1 MKVLVNRAAL
11 VEALGLASSVVLS
24 RTPKPV
30 LTCVKLVA
38 GEASGAGG
46 TKTLTLVA
54 TDMELAL
61 QYTLTQ
67 VDIATPGI
75 ALIPA
80 GKLSEI
86 VNNSPDD
93 TLTLETTGGGADT
106 ITIKG
111 SDAHYKVFG
120 YNPEEFP
127 PVSSFEGNPDFSLT
141 AGSLRTLLDRTR
153 FAAAREMTRYAIN
166 GVLFE
171 KKGKKL
177 SLVATDGHR
186 LAQPRDD
193 TIAEGG
199 KDVSAV
205 VPIKAINL
213 IERLLTDPEQTVS
226 LQFKEN
232 KLFVQVGE
240 AANTAGA
247 GGVTATMSTALVEGT
262 FPPYGDVIPKDS
274 DKKVMLN
281 RERFFSAVRRAALLT
296 NEESKG
302 VRLSFSSGTLSIQ
315 SRAPEMGEAK
325 IDLPVEYSGEPIE
338 IGFNPTYLLDALK
351 VADQETVSFELKTPN
366 KPGLLKSGPGFLYVV
381 MPVNLS

>member
-38 GEASGAGG
+38 TNTDGA
-46 TKTLTLVA
+46 KTLSIVA

-67 VDIATPGI
+67 VDIAKAGV

-93 TLTLETTGGGADT
+93 TLTLEAEGESTV
-106 ITIKG
+106 IKG

-120 YNPEEFP
+120 YNAEEFP
-127 PVSSFEGNPDFSLT
+127 PIAGFEGAADFSIT
-141 AGSLRTLLDRTR
+141 AGSLRQLLDRTR

-171 KKGKKL
+171 RKGKKV

-186 LAQPRDD
+186 LAQTKDD
-193 TIAEGG
+193 ITAEGAG

-213 IERLLTDPEQTVS
+213 IERLLIDPEQTVA

-232 KLFVQVGE
+232 KLFVQVSSE
-240 AANTAGA
+240 T
-247 GGVTATMSTALVEGT
+247 GGIAATMSCSLVEGT

-274 DKKVMLN
+274 DKKVTLN
-281 RERFFSAVRRAALLT
+281 RDRFLSAVRRAALLT

-302 VRLSFSSGTLSIQ
+302 VRLSFGNNTLSIQ

-325 IDLPVEYSGEPIE
+325 IDLPVEYTGEAIE
-338 IGFNPTYLLDALK
+338 IGFNPIYLMDALK
-351 VADQETVSFELKTPN
+351 VADAEQVTFEMKTPN
-366 KPGLLKSGPGFLYVV
+366 KPGLLRSGPGLLYVV
-381 MPVNLS
+381 MPVNLT

>member
-1 MKVLVNRAAL
+1 MKLLVNRAAL

-38 GEASGAGG
+38 GNTGN

-67 VDIATPGI
+67 VDIATPGV

-93 TLTLETTGGGADT
+93 TLTLETNADT
-106 ITIKG
+106 TAIKG
-111 SDAHYKVFG
+111 SDANYKVFG
-120 YNPEEFP
+120 YNADEYP
-127 PVSSFEGNPDFSLT
+127 PISAFEGNPDFSLT
-141 AGSLRTLLDRTR
+141 AGTLRMLLDRTR
-153 FAAAREMTRYAIN
+153 FAAAREMTRFAIN

-186 LAQPRDD
+186 LAQTRDD
-193 TIAEGG
+193 VSGDGASR
-199 KDVSAV
+199 DLSAV

-232 KLFVQVGE
+232 RLYVQVASE
-240 AANTAGA
+240 T
-247 GGVTATMSTALVEGT
+247 GGVTATMSTSLVEGT
-262 FPPYGDVIPKDS
+262 FPPYNDVIPKDS
-274 DKKVMLN
+274 DKKVTLN
-281 RERFFSAVRRAALLT
+281 RERFASAVRRAALLT

-302 VRLSFSSGTLSIQ
+302 VRLGFASGTLSIS

-325 IDLPVEYSGEPIE
+325 IDLPVEYAGDAIE
-338 IGFNPTYLLDALK
+338 IGFNPNYLMDALK
-351 VADQETVSFELKTPN
+351 VADQETVTFEMKTPN

>member
-38 GEASGAGG
+38 GNAASGNA
-46 TKTLTLVA
+46 KTLTLVA

-67 VDIATPGI
+67 VDIATAGT

-93 TLTLETTGGGADT
+93 TLTLDSSADT
-106 ITIKG
+106 TVIKG
-111 SDAHYKVFG
+111 SDAHYKVFS

-127 PVSSFEGNPDFSLT
+127 PISAFEGTPDFSLT
-141 AGSLRTLLDRTR
+141 AGSLRQLLDRTR
-153 FAAAREMTRYAIN
+153 FAAAKEMTRYAIN

-186 LAQPRDD
+186 LAQTRDD
-193 TIAEGG
+193 SVTEPEGT
-199 KDVSAV
+199 KDKDLSAV

-232 KLFVQVGE
+232 KLFVQVSSE
-240 AANTAGA
+240 T
-247 GGVTATMSTALVEGT
+247 GGVTATMSTSLVEGT
-262 FPPYGDVIPKDS
+262 FPPYNDVIPKDS

-281 RERFFSAVRRAALLT
+281 R
-296 NEESKG
+296 
-302 VRLSFSSGTLSIQ
+302 
-315 SRAPEMGEAK
+315 
-325 IDLPVEYSGEPIE
+325 
-338 IGFNPTYLLDALK
+338 
-351 VADQETVSFELKTPN
+351 
-366 KPGLLKSGPGFLYVV
+366 
-381 MPVNLS
+381 

>member
-1 MKVLVNRAAL
+1 MKLLVNRAAL
-11 VEALGLASSVVLS
+11 VEALGLGSSVVLS

-30 LTCVKLVA
+30 LTCVKLTA
-38 GEASGAGG
+38 GITGNV
-46 TKTLTLVA
+46 KTLTLAA

-67 VDIATPGI
+67 VDISSDGV

-93 TLTLETTGGGADT
+93 TLTLETTGDT
-106 ITIKG
+106 TVIKG
-111 SDAHYKVFG
+111 SDANYKVFG
-120 YNPEEFP
+120 YNAEEFP
-127 PVSSFEGNPDFSLT
+127 PISGFEGAPDFTLS
-141 AGSLRTLLDRTR
+141 AGALRMLLDRTR
-153 FAAAREMTRYAIN
+153 FAAAKEMTRYAIN

-177 SLVATDGHR
+177 LLVATDGHR
-186 LAQPRDD
+186 LAQTRDE
-193 TIAEGG
+193 TAEGG
-199 KDVSAV
+199 TGRDVSAV

-232 KLFVQVGE
+232 KLFVQVSSE
-240 AANTAGA
+240 A

-262 FPPYGDVIPKDS
+262 FPPYNDVIPKDS
-274 DKKVMLN
+274 DKKVTIN
-281 RERFFSAVRRAALLT
+281 RQRFESAVRRASLLT

-302 VRLSFSSGTLSIQ
+302 VRLSFSNGSLSIS

-325 IDLPVEYSGEPIE
+325 IDLPVEYGGEAID
-338 IGFNPTYLLDALK
+338 IGFNPLYLMDALK
-351 VADQETVSFELKTPN
+351 VADQETVTFELKTPN

>member
-38 GEASGAGG
+38 GEGSGANG
-46 TKTLTLVA
+46 TAKTLTLVA

-67 VDIATPGI
+67 VDIATPGV

-93 TLTLETTGGGADT
+93 TLTLETNADT
-106 ITIKG
+106 TTIKG

-120 YNPEEFP
+120 YNAEEFP
-127 PVSSFEGNPDFSLT
+127 PVSSFEGTADFSLT
-141 AGSLRTLLDRTR
+141 AGALRNLLDRTR

-186 LAQPRDD
+186 LAQTRDD

-232 KLFVQVGE
+232 KLFVQVGAE
-240 AANTAGA
+240 ASA
-247 GGVTATMSTALVEGT
+247 GGAVTATMSTALVEGT

-281 RERFFSAVRRAALLT
+281 RERFLSAVRRAALLT

-302 VRLSFSSGTLSIQ
+302 VRLAFSSGTLSIQ

-325 IDLPVEYSGEPIE
+325 IDMPVEYTGEAIE

-351 VADQETVSFELKTPN
+351 VADQETVSFEMKTPN

>member
-1 MKVLVNRAAL
+1 
-11 VEALGLASSVVLS
+11 
-24 RTPKPV
+24 
-30 LTCVKLVA
+30 
-38 GEASGAGG
+38 
-46 TKTLTLVA
+46 
-54 TDMELAL
+54 MELAL
-61 QYTLTQ
+61 QYTITQ
-67 VDIATPGI
+67 VDIATAGV

-93 TLTLETTGGGADT
+93 TLTLETTGEST
-106 ITIKG
+106 TIKG

-120 YNPEEFP
+120 YNAEEFP
-127 PVSSFEGNPDFSLT
+127 PISSFEGEADFTIT
-141 AGSLRTLLDRTR
+141 AGALRQLLDRTR

-171 KKGKKL
+171 RKGKKV

-186 LAQPRDD
+186 LAQTKDD
-193 TIAEGG
+193 IAGDG

-213 IERLLTDPEQTVS
+213 IERLLVDPEQSVS

-232 KLFVQVGE
+232 KLFVQVASE
-240 AANTAGA
+240 T
-247 GGVTATMSTALVEGT
+247 GGVASTMSSSLVEGT

-274 DKKVMLN
+274 DKKVTLN
-281 RERFFSAVRRAALLT
+281 RDRFLSAVRRAALLT

-302 VRLSFSSGTLSIQ
+302 VRLAFASGTLSIQ

-325 IDLPVEYSGEPIE
+325 IDLPVEYTGEAIE
-338 IGFNPTYLLDALK
+338 IGFNPTYLMDALK
-351 VADQETVSFELKTPN
+351 VADGEQVTFEMKTSN
-366 KPGLLKSGPGFLYVV
+366 KPGLLRSGPGFLYVV
-381 MPVNLS
+381 MPVNLT

>member
-1 MKVLVNRAAL
+1 MKLLVNRAAL

-38 GEASGAGG
+38 GNTGS
-46 TKTLTLVA
+46 TKTLTVTA

-67 VDIATPGI
+67 VDIATPGV

-80 GKLSEI
+80 AKLSEI

-93 TLTLETTGGGADT
+93 TLTLETTGDT
-106 ITIKG
+106 TAIKG
-111 SDAHYKVFG
+111 SDANYKVFG
-120 YNPEEFP
+120 FNAEEFP
-127 PVSSFEGNPDFSLT
+127 PISAFEGAADFSLS
-141 AGSLRTLLDRTR
+141 AGALRQLLDRTR
-153 FAAAREMTRYAIN
+153 FAAAKEMTRYAIN

-171 KKGKKL
+171 KKGKKIM
-177 SLVATDGHR
+177 LVATDGHR
-186 LAQPRDD
+186 LAQTRDE
-193 TIAEGG
+193 TTEAGAG
-199 KDVSAV
+199 RDVSAV

-232 KLFVQVGE
+232 KLFIQVSSE
-240 AANTAGA
+240 A

-262 FPPYGDVIPKDS
+262 FPPYNDVIPKDS
-274 DKKVMLN
+274 DKKVVLN
-281 RERFFSAVRRAALLT
+281 RARFESAVKRAALLT

-302 VRLSFSSGTLSIQ
+302 VRLSFSAGTLSIS

-325 IDLPVEYSGEPIE
+325 IDMPVEYAGEAIE
-338 IGFNPTYLLDALK
+338 VGFNPLYLMDALK
-351 VADQETVSFELKTPN
+351 VADQDTVTFELKTPN

>member
-1 MKVLVNRAAL
+1 MKLLVNRAAL

-38 GEASGAGG
+38 GNTGN

-67 VDIATPGI
+67 VDIATPGT

-93 TLTLETTGGGADT
+93 TLTLETGGGGNGDT
-106 ITIKG
+106 TLIKG
-111 SDAHYKVFG
+111 SDANYKVFG
-120 YNPEEFP
+120 YNAEEFP
-127 PVSSFEGNPDFSLT
+127 PVSGFDGTPDFALT

-153 FAAAREMTRYAIN
+153 FAAAREMTRFAIN

-186 LAQPRDD
+186 LAQTRDD
-193 TIAEGG
+193 LAGEAGTGR
-199 KDVSAV
+199 DVSAV

-232 KLFVQVGE
+232 KLFVQISSE
-240 AANTAGA
+240 T
-247 GGVTATMSTALVEGT
+247 GGVTATMSTSLVEGT
-262 FPPYGDVIPKDS
+262 FPPYNDVIPKDS
-274 DKKVMLN
+274 DKKVTLN
-281 RERFFSAVRRAALLT
+281 RDRFFSAVRRAALLT

-302 VRLSFSSGTLSIQ
+302 VRLAFAAGTLSIS

-325 IDLPVEYSGEPIE
+325 IDLPVEYGGEAIE

-351 VADQETVSFELKTPN
+351 VADQETVTFEMKTPN

>member
-1 MKVLVNRAAL
+1 MKLLVNRAAL
-11 VEALGLASSVVLS
+11 VEALGLASSVVLA

-38 GEASGAGG
+38 NNTGSGP
-46 TKTLTLVA
+46 KTLTVVA

-67 VDIATPGI
+67 VDIATPGV

-93 TLTLETTGGGADT
+93 TLTLETNADT
-106 ITIKG
+106 TVIKG

-127 PVSSFEGNPDFSLT
+127 PVSSFDGEPDFSLS

-177 SLVATDGHR
+177 LLVATDGHR
-186 LAQPRDD
+186 LAQTRDD
-193 TIAEGG
+193 TIGEEGG

-232 KLFVQVGE
+232 KLFVQVGGGS
-240 AANTAGA
+240 TDAG
-247 GGVTATMSTALVEGT
+247 GGVTATMSTSLVEGT

-274 DKKVMLN
+274 DKKVTLN
-281 RERFFSAVRRAALLT
+281 RDRFFSAVRRAALLT

-302 VRLSFSSGTLSIQ
+302 VRLAFSGGTLSIS

-325 IDLPVEYSGEPIE
+325 IDLPVEYGGEALE

-351 VADQETVSFELKTPN
+351 VADQETVTFEMKTPN
-366 KPGLLKSGPGFLYVV
+366 KPGLLRSGPGFLYVV

>member
-1 MKVLVNRAAL
+1 MKLLVNRAAL
-11 VEALGLASSVVLS
+11 VEALGLASSVVLA

-30 LTCVKLVA
+30 LTCVKLIA
-38 GEASGAGG
+38 NSTGG
-46 TKTLTLVA
+46 GPKTLTVVA

-67 VDIATPGI
+67 VDIATPGV

-93 TLTLETTGGGADT
+93 TLTLETNADT
-106 ITIKG
+106 TVIKG

-127 PVSSFEGNPDFSLT
+127 PVSSFDGEPDFSLS

-186 LAQPRDD
+186 LAQTKDD
-193 TIAEGG
+193 TIGEEGG

-232 KLFVQVGE
+232 KLFVQIGGGS
-240 AANTAGA
+240 TDAG
-247 GGVTATMSTALVEGT
+247 GGVTATMSTSLVEGT
-262 FPPYGDVIPKDS
+262 FPPYADVIPKDS
-274 DKKVMLN
+274 DKKVTLN
-281 RERFFSAVRRAALLT
+281 RDRFFSAVRRAALLT

-302 VRLSFSSGTLSIQ
+302 VRLAFSGGMLSIQ

-325 IDLPVEYSGEPIE
+325 IDLPVEYGGEALE

-351 VADQETVSFELKTPN
+351 VADQETVTFEMKTPN
-366 KPGLLKSGPGFLYVV
+366 KPGLLRSGPGFLYVV

>member
-1 MKVLVNRAAL
+1 MKLLVNRAAL

-30 LTCVKLVA
+30 LTCVKLAA
-38 GEASGAGG
+38 GSTGT
-46 TKTLTLVA
+46 TKTLTLTA

-67 VDIATPGI
+67 VDIAAPGV

-80 GKLSEI
+80 AKLSEI

-93 TLTLETTGGGADT
+93 TLTLETTGDT
-106 ITIKG
+106 TAIKG
-111 SDAHYKVFG
+111 SDANYKVFG
-120 YNPEEFP
+120 FNAEEFP
-127 PVSSFEGNPDFSLT
+127 PISAFEGTADFSLS
-141 AGSLRTLLDRTR
+141 AGALQTLLNRTR
-153 FAAAREMTRYAIN
+153 FAAAKEMTRYAIN

-171 KKGKKL
+171 KKGKKIM
-177 SLVATDGHR
+177 LVATDGHR
-186 LAQPRDD
+186 LAQTRDE
-193 TIAEGG
+193 TTEAEAGR
-199 KDVSAV
+199 DVSAV

-232 KLFVQVGE
+232 KLFVQISSE
-240 AANTAGA
+240 T

-262 FPPYGDVIPKDS
+262 FPPYNDVIPKDS
-274 DKKVMLN
+274 DKKVVLN
-281 RERFFSAVRRAALLT
+281 RQRFESAVKRAALLT

-302 VRLSFSSGTLSIQ
+302 VRLSFSAGMLAIS

-325 IDLPVEYSGEPIE
+325 IDMPVEYAGEAIE
-338 IGFNPTYLLDALK
+338 VGFNPLYLMDALK
-351 VADQETVSFELKTPN
+351 VADQETVTFELKTPN

>member
-30 LTCVKLVA
+30 LTCVKLI
-38 GEASGAGG
+38 AGG
-46 TKTLTLVA
+46 SGGGPKTLTLVA

-67 VDIATPGI
+67 VDIASAGT

-93 TLTLETTGGGADT
+93 TLTLETTADT
-106 ITIKG
+106 TVIKG

-120 YNPEEFP
+120 FNAEEFP
-127 PVSSFEGNPDFSLT
+127 PISSFDGKADFSLS

-186 LAQPRDD
+186 LAQTKDD
-193 TIAEGG
+193 AIGDNAD
-199 KDVSAV
+199 KDLSAV

-213 IERLLTDPEQTVS
+213 IERLLTDPEQMVA
-226 LQFKEN
+226 LQFKDN
-232 KLFVQVGE
+232 KLFVQV
-240 AANTAGA
+240 TADG

-262 FPPYGDVIPKDS
+262 FPPYGDVIPKDC
-274 DKKVMLN
+274 DKKVLLN
-281 RERFFSAVRRAALLT
+281 RDRFLSAVRRAALLT

-302 VRLSFSSGTLSIQ
+302 VRLGFSTGTLSIS

-325 IDLPVEYSGEPIE
+325 IDLPVEYTGEAIE
-338 IGFNPTYLLDALK
+338 IGFNPNYLVDALK
-351 VADQETVSFELKTPN
+351 VADQETVSFEMKTPN

-381 MPVNLS
+381 MPVNLT

>member
-11 VEALGLASSVVLS
+11 VQALGLAGSVVLT

-30 LTCVKLVA
+30 LTCVKLLA
-38 GEASGAGG
+38 GQKDGVKS
-46 TKTLTLVA
+46 LTLIA

-67 VDIATPGI
+67 VDIAAEGV

-93 TLTLETTGGGADT
+93 TLTLETAADT
-106 ITIKG
+106 TTIKG
-111 SDAHYKVFG
+111 ADAQFKVFG
-120 YNPEEFP
+120 FNAEEFP
-127 PVSSFEGNPDFSLT
+127 PISSFEGAPDFTIT
-141 AGSLRTLLDRTR
+141 AGALRQLLDKTR

-186 LAQPRDD
+186 LAHTKDDVASEGRDI
-193 TIAEGG
+193 T
-199 KDVSAV
+199 AV

-213 IERLLTDPEQTVS
+213 IERLLTDPEQIVA

-232 KLFVQVGE
+232 RLFIQITGE
-240 AANTAGA
+240 GGAA
-247 GGVTATMSTALVEGT
+247 ATMSTSLVEGT
-262 FPPYGDVIPKDS
+262 FPPYNDVIPKDS
-274 DKKVMLN
+274 DKKAQID
-281 RERFFSAVRRAALLT
+281 REKFLSAVRRAALLT

-302 VRLSFSSGTLSIQ
+302 VRLAFGNNTLTIT

-325 IDLPVEYSGEPIE
+325 IDLPVEYNGEPVE
-338 IGFNPTYLLDALK
+338 IGFNPIYLMDALK
-351 VADQETVSFELKTPN
+351 VADTQQLTFEMKQGN
-366 KPGLLKSGPGFLYVV
+366 KPGLLKSGTNFQYVV

>member
-1 MKVLVNRAAL
+1 MKLLINRAAL

-38 GEASGAGG
+38 GNTGN
-46 TKTLTLVA
+46 TKTLSVIA

-67 VDIATPGI
+67 VDIATPGV

-93 TLTLETTGGGADT
+93 TLTLETNADT
-106 ITIKG
+106 TTIKG
-111 SDAHYKVFG
+111 SDANYKVFG
-120 YNPEEFP
+120 YNAEEFP
-127 PVSSFEGNPDFSLT
+127 PVSGFEGEADFSLT

-153 FAAAREMTRYAIN
+153 FAAAREMTRFAIN

-177 SLVATDGHR
+177 LLVATDGHR
-186 LAQPRDD
+186 LAQTRDE
-193 TIAEGG
+193 AMSEGG
-199 KDVSAV
+199 RDVSAV

-232 KLFVQVGE
+232 KLYVQVSSE
-240 AANTAGA
+240 T
-247 GGVTATMSTALVEGT
+247 GGVAATMSTSLVEGT
-262 FPPYGDVIPKDS
+262 FPPYNDVIPKDS
-274 DKKVMLN
+274 DKKVTLN
-281 RERFFSAVRRAALLT
+281 RDRFFSAVRRAALLT

-302 VRLSFSSGTLSIQ
+302 VRLSFASGTLSIS

-325 IDLPVEYSGEPIE
+325 IDLPVEYGGEAIE
-338 IGFNPTYLLDALK
+338 IGFNPNYLMDALK
-351 VADQETVSFELKTPN
+351 VADQETVTFEMKTPN

>member
-1 MKVLVNRAAL
+1 MKLLVNRAAL
-11 VEALGLASSVVLS
+11 VEALGLASSVVLA

-38 GEASGAGG
+38 GAGKG
-46 TKTLTLVA
+46 NAKTLNLVA

-61 QYTLTQ
+61 QYSLTQ
-67 VDIATPGI
+67 VDVATAGE

-80 GKLSEI
+80 GKFSEI

-93 TLTLETTGGGADT
+93 TLTLETTGDT
-106 ITIKG
+106 TTIKG
-111 SDAHYKVFG
+111 SDAHFKVFG
-120 YNPEEFP
+120 YNAEEFP
-127 PVSSFEGNPDFSLT
+127 PVSGFEGAADFTVS
-141 AGSLRTLLDRTR
+141 AGALRQLLDRTR
-153 FAAAREMTRYAIN
+153 FAAAKEMTRYAIN

-186 LAQPRDD
+186 LAQTRDD
-193 TIAEGG
+193 VGGEGNG

-232 KLFVQVGE
+232 KLFLQVSSE
-240 AANTAGA
+240 
-247 GGVTATMSTALVEGT
+247 GGVGATMSTALVEGT
-262 FPPYGDVIPKDS
+262 FPPYNDVIPKDS
-274 DKKVMLN
+274 DKKVVIN
-281 RERFFSAVRRAALLT
+281 RDRFHSAVRRAALLT

-302 VRLSFSSGTLSIQ
+302 VRLAFANGTLSIS

-325 IDLPVEYSGEPIE
+325 IDLPVEYAGEAIE
-338 IGFNPTYLLDALK
+338 IGFNPIYLLDALK
-351 VADQETVSFELKTPN
+351 VADQETVTFELK
-366 KPGLLKSGPGFLYVV
+366 
-381 MPVNLS
+381 

>member
-1 MKVLVNRAAL
+1 
-11 VEALGLASSVVLS
+11 
-24 RTPKPV
+24 
-30 LTCVKLVA
+30 VA
-38 GEASGAGG
+38 GNTGN

-67 VDIATPGI
+67 VDIATPGV

-93 TLTLETTGGGADT
+93 TLTLETNADT
-106 ITIKG
+106 TAIKG
-111 SDAHYKVFG
+111 SDANYKVFG
-120 YNPEEFP
+120 YNADEYP
-127 PVSSFEGNPDFSLT
+127 PISAFEGNPDFSLT
-141 AGSLRTLLDRTR
+141 AGTLRMLLDRTR
-153 FAAAREMTRYAIN
+153 FAAAREMTRFAIN

-186 LAQPRDD
+186 LAQTRDD
-193 TIAEGG
+193 VSGDGASR
-199 KDVSAV
+199 DLSAV

-232 KLFVQVGE
+232 RLYVQVASETGR
-240 AANTAGA
+240 
-247 GGVTATMSTALVEGT
+247 VTATMSTSLVEGT
-262 FPPYGDVIPKDS
+262 FPPYNDVIPKDS
-274 DKKVMLN
+274 DKKVTLN
-281 RERFFSAVRRAALLT
+281 RERFASAVRRAALLT

-302 VRLSFSSGTLSIQ
+302 VRLAFASGTLSIS

-325 IDLPVEYSGEPIE
+325 IDLPVEYAGDAIE
-338 IGFNPTYLLDALK
+338 IGFNPNYLMGALK
-351 VADQETVSFELKTPN
+351 VADQETVTFEMKTPN

>member
-1 MKVLVNRAAL
+1 MKLLVNRAAL

-30 LTCVKLVA
+30 LTCVKLTA
-38 GEASGAGG
+38 GATGK
-46 TKTLTLVA
+46 TKTLTVAA

-67 VDIATPGI
+67 VDIATNGV

-80 GKLSEI
+80 AKLSEI

-93 TLTLETTGGGADT
+93 TLTLDTTGDT
-106 ITIKG
+106 TAIKG
-111 SDAHYKVFG
+111 SDANYKVFG
-120 YNPEEFP
+120 YNAEEFP
-127 PVSSFEGNPDFSLT
+127 PITGMEGPPDFTLS
-141 AGSLRTLLDRTR
+141 AGALRQLLDRTR
-153 FAAAREMTRYAIN
+153 FAAAKEMTRYAIN

-177 SLVATDGHR
+177 LLVATDGHR
-186 LAQPRDD
+186 LAQTRDETSD
-193 TIAEGG
+193 GG
-199 KDVSAV
+199 TGRDLSAV

-232 KLFVQVGE
+232 KLFVQVASE
-240 AANTAGA
+240 A
-247 GGVTATMSTALVEGT
+247 GGITATMSTALVEGT
-262 FPPYGDVIPKDS
+262 FPPYNDVIPKDS
-274 DKKVMLN
+274 DKKVTIN
-281 RERFFSAVRRAALLT
+281 RQRFESAVRRASLLT

-302 VRLSFSSGTLSIQ
+302 VRLSFSAGSLSIS

-325 IDLPVEYSGEPIE
+325 IDLPVEYGGEAIE
-338 IGFNPTYLLDALK
+338 IGFNPLYLMDALK
-351 VADQETVSFELKTPN
+351 VADQETVTFELKTPN

>member
-1 MKVLVNRAAL
+1 MKLLVNRAAL

-38 GEASGAGG
+38 GNTGN
-46 TKTLTLVA
+46 TKTLTVVA

-67 VDIATPGI
+67 VDIATPGV

-93 TLTLETTGGGADT
+93 TLTLETTSDT
-106 ITIKG
+106 TAIKG
-111 SDAHYKVFG
+111 SDANYKVFG
-120 YNPEEFP
+120 YNAEEFP
-127 PVSSFEGNPDFSLT
+127 PVSAFEGNPDFTLT

-153 FAAAREMTRYAIN
+153 FAAAREMTRFAIN

-186 LAQPRDD
+186 LAQTKDD
-193 TIAEGG
+193 TTGEVGR
-199 KDVSAV
+199 DLSAV

-232 KLFVQVGE
+232 KLYVQVSSGE
-240 AANTAGA
+240 GGA
-247 GGVTATMSTALVEGT
+247 GGVAATMSTSLVEGT
-262 FPPYGDVIPKDS
+262 FPPYNDVIPKDS
-274 DKKVMLN
+274 DKKVTLN
-281 RERFFSAVRRAALLT
+281 RDRFFSAVRRAALLT

-302 VRLSFSSGTLSIQ
+302 VRLSFASGTLSIS

-325 IDLPVEYSGEPIE
+325 IDLPVEYAGEAIE
-338 IGFNPTYLLDALK
+338 IGFNPNYLMDALK
-351 VADQETVSFELKTPN
+351 VADQETVTFEMKTPN

>member
-1 MKVLVNRAAL
+1 MKLLVNRAAL

-38 GEASGAGG
+38 GSTGNA
-46 TKTLTLVA
+46 KTLTIVA

-67 VDIATPGI
+67 VDIATQGT

-93 TLTLETTGGGADT
+93 TLTLDNSGDTTA
-106 ITIKG
+106 IKG
-111 SDAHYKVFG
+111 SDANYKVFG
-120 YNPEEFP
+120 YNAEEFP
-127 PVSSFEGNPDFSLT
+127 PVSAFEGKPDFSIS
-141 AGSLRTLLDRTR
+141 AGALRMLLDRTR
-153 FAAAREMTRYAIN
+153 FAAAKEMTRYAIN

-177 SLVATDGHR
+177 MLVATDGHR
-186 LAQPRDD
+186 LAQTRDD
-193 TIAEGG
+193 VASEG

-213 IERLLTDPEQTVS
+213 IERLLTDPEQTVA

-232 KLFVQVGE
+232 KLFVQVSSD
-240 AANTAGA
+240 T
-247 GGVTATMSTALVEGT
+247 GGVTATMSTSLVEGT
-262 FPPYGDVIPKDS
+262 FPPYNDVIPKDS
-274 DKKVMLN
+274 DKKVTIN
-281 RERFFSAVRRAALLT
+281 KDRFLSAVRRAALLT

-302 VRLSFSSGTLSIQ
+302 VRLSFASGTLSIS

-325 IDLPVEYSGEPIE
+325 IDLPVEYSGEAIE
-338 IGFNPTYLLDALK
+338 IGFNPLYLMDALK
-351 VADQETVSFELKTPN
+351 VADQETVTFEIKTPN

>member
-38 GEASGAGG
+38 GNASGGG
-46 TKTLTLVA
+46 GNANAKTLTLVA

-67 VDIATPGI
+67 VDIATAGV

-80 GKLSEI
+80 AKLSEI

-93 TLTLETTGGGADT
+93 TLTLDSTADT
-106 ITIKG
+106 TVIKG
-111 SDAHYKVFG
+111 SDAHYKVFS

-127 PVSSFEGNPDFSLT
+127 PISAFEGAPDFSLT
-141 AGSLRTLLDRTR
+141 ADALRKLLDRTR
-153 FAAAREMTRYAIN
+153 FAAAKEMTRYAIN

-186 LAQPRDD
+186 LAQTRDD
-193 TIAEGG
+193 SVTDPPGSKE
-199 KDVSAV
+199 KDLSAV

-213 IERLLTDPEQTVS
+213 IERLLIDPEQTVS

-232 KLFVQVGE
+232 KLFVQVSSD
-240 AANTAGA
+240 T
-247 GGVTATMSTALVEGT
+247 GGITATMSTALVEGT
-262 FPPYGDVIPKDS
+262 FPPYNDVIPKDS
-274 DKKVMLN
+274 DKKVILN
-281 RERFFSAVRRAALLT
+281 RDRFLSAVRRAALLT

-302 VRLSFSSGTLSIQ
+302 VRLSFATNTLSIQ

-325 IDLPVEYSGEPIE
+325 IDLPVEYTGEPIE

-351 VADQETVSFELKTPN
+351 VADQETVSFEMKTSN

>member
-1 MKVLVNRAAL
+1 MKLLVNRAAL

-38 GEASGAGG
+38 GTTGK
-46 TKTLTLVA
+46 TKTLTITA
-54 TDMELAL
+54 TDMEIAL

-67 VDIATPGI
+67 VDIATAGV

-93 TLTLETTGGGADT
+93 TLTLDTTGDT
-106 ITIKG
+106 TAIKG
-111 SDAHYKVFG
+111 SDANYKVFG
-120 YNPEEFP
+120 YNAEEFP
-127 PVSSFEGNPDFSLT
+127 PVSEFEGSPDFTIS
-141 AGSLRTLLDRTR
+141 AGSLRQLLDRTR
-153 FAAAREMTRYAIN
+153 FAAAKEMTRYAIN

-177 SLVATDGHR
+177 MLVATDGHR
-186 LAQPRDD
+186 LAQTRDD
-193 TIAEGG
+193 VTSEG

-213 IERLLTDPEQTVS
+213 IERLLTDPEQTVA

-232 KLFVQVGE
+232 KLFVQVSSE
-240 AANTAGA
+240 A

-262 FPPYGDVIPKDS
+262 FPPYNDVIPKDS
-274 DKKVMLN
+274 DKKVTIN
-281 RERFFSAVRRAALLT
+281 KDRFLSAVRRAALLT

-302 VRLSFSSGTLSIQ
+302 VRLAFASGTLSIS

-325 IDLPVEYSGEPIE
+325 IDLPVEYAGEAIE
-338 IGFNPTYLLDALK
+338 IGFNPLYLMDALK
-351 VADQETVSFELKTPN
+351 VADQETVTFEIKTPN